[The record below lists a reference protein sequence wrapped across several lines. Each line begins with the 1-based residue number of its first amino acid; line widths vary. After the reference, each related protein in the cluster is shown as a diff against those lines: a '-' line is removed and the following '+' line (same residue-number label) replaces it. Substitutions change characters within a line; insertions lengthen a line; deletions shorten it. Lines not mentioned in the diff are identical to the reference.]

1 MVACLPQR
9 IMTRGSLLRG
19 PAMPTPQALA
29 ALAPAM
35 TVWRRDLHAHPELG
49 FEESR
54 TAAFVAAELRA
65 AGIAVEEGL
74 AVTGV
79 VGTLR
84 GRPGN
89 RAIALRADMD
99 ALAMTEATGVAYAST
114 TPGKM
119 HACGHDGHTAM
130 LLGAAKWLARHRD
143 GFAGTVHFVFQPA
156 EESRGGGQRMVAEGL
171 FDRFPADAVYALH
184 NLPGLPLGTI
194 AVPKGP
200 VLASSDT
207 WHAVFRGRGTHGAKP
222 HLGTDATLAAAQFIA
237 ALHSIVARELDPMGV
252 GVVSIG
258 HMAAGN
264 ADAPNVIPT
273 EVLLRGTARAL
284 TATTRDLLEQ
294 RIGAIAHGMAATHAV
309 AVDYTYTRRLSPSVN
324 RAAQAATMHRAAA
337 ATVGAARA
345 LDDYPA
351 ITAGEDFSAMLEA
364 RPGAYAWLGTGAP
377 AHPEGFHHNPHF
389 DFNDEA
395 LTTGAAFLASIVE
408 AELSA

>member
-1 MVACLPQR
+1 
-9 IMTRGSLLRG
+9 
-19 PAMPTPQALA
+19 MPTPQALA
-29 ALAPAM
+29 ALAPLM
-35 TVWRRDLHAHPELG
+35 TAWRRDLHAHPELG

-54 TAAFVAAELRA
+54 TAAVVAAELRA

-99 ALAMTEATGVAYAST
+99 ALAMTEATGAPYAST
-114 TPGKM
+114 IPGRM

-130 LLGAAKWLARHRD
+130 LLGAAKWLAEHRD

-171 FDRFPADAVYALH
+171 FERFPADAVYALH

-207 WHAVFRGRGTHGAKP
+207 WQAVFRGRGTHGAKP
-222 HLGTDATLAAAQFIA
+222 HLGTDATLAAAQFVT
-237 ALHSIVARELDPMGV
+237 ALHNIVARELDPMGV
-252 GVVSIG
+252 GVVSLG
-258 HMAAGN
+258 HMAAGH
-264 ADAPNVIPT
+264 AEAPNVIPA

-284 TATTRDLLEQ
+284 NAATRDLLEH
-294 RIGAIAHGMAATHAV
+294 RLGAIAQGIAATHGV
-309 AVDYTYTRRLSPSVN
+309 AVDYTYTRRLSPTVN
-324 RAAQAATMHRAAA
+324 HAAQAASMHRAASN
-337 ATVGAARA
+337 TVGVAQA

-364 RPGAYAWLGTGAP
+364 CPGAYAWLGTGAP
-377 AHPEGFHHNPHF
+377 THPEGFHHNPRF
-389 DFNDEA
+389 DFNDDA
-395 LTTGAAFLASIVE
+395 LATGAAFLASIVE
-408 AELSA
+408 TELAA